1 MLLDPKLL
9 TILIFIAINFLI
21 LFTIKTRTTIVTSL
35 IISHLIAVL
44 FFSLSISNY
53 NSFKEIVLALIIFS
67 MVILFLVSNYNPIYL
82 VGGDATKIN
91 PSRLWLFFIPMICLV
106 VTTVFISL
114 FLVTKNLTEISQIVN
129 EKQITKQNEVLQNP
143 MILPSHPVHI
153 AVKKFYLG
161 KKFEDD
167 WSNNTD
173 VALEIN
179 DRKRARLKDKLSDNF
194 LLKRSSDVILIIVAV
209 STSLLLLG
217 AKRTENK
224 AWVFTKFYGP

>member
-9 TILIFIAINFLI
+9 TIFIFITINFLI
-21 LFTIKTRTTIVTSL
+21 LFTIKTRTTIVTAL

-44 FFSLSISNY
+44 FFSISISNY

-82 VGGDATKIN
+82 AEVSTNKIKC
-91 PSRLWLFFIPMICLV
+91 SKLWLFFIPPIF
-106 VTTVFISL
+106 VTIATTFFALFFI
-114 FLVTKNLTEISQIVN
+114 TKDLPEISKIVSD
-129 EKQITKQNEVLQNP
+129 KQIANQNEILQNP

-161 KKFEDD
+161 KKFEDG
-167 WSNNTD
+167 WSDKTYVD
-173 VALEIN
+173 LEIN

-194 LLKRSSDVILIIVAV
+194 LLKRSSDVILLIVAV

-217 AKRTENK
+217 TKRTENN
-224 AWVFTKFYGP
+224 T